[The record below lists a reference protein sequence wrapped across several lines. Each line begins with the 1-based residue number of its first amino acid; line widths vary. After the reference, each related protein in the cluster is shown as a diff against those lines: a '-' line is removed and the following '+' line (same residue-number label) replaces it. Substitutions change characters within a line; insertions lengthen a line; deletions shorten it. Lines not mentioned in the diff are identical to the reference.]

1 MAAARKFFLVNMSGA
16 ATLAAAQALITAGV
30 AACIAAG
37 GFVPENVQTMKS
49 VATTGDVRS
58 DVLGL
63 MSSKAPFQDWL
74 AVTAAHVS
82 LLDIS
87 GQASLAAIQALI
99 DADGVAQALTATPQ
113 SRDVVRITLDIAG
126 NQKDLLAILYTDG
139 APAVS

>member
-1 MAAARKFFLVNMSGA
+1 
-16 ATLAAAQALITAGV
+16 
-30 AACIAAG
+30 
-37 GFVPENVQTMKS
+37 
-49 VATTGDVRS
+49 
-58 DVLGL
+58 VLGL